1 MRSEQLVWLPPD
13 VEIDSPCILRA
24 LQMQIDVWLSVKRCQ
39 AARPCVLALPSSAF
53 ACVHLCVRFLQRT
66 VHTYAHAKFQPNT
79 LPVSLKYTQML
90 NMRMFAHRC
99 IRIATIIT
107 VAKVEL

>member
-1 MRSEQLVWLPPD
+1 MF
-13 VEIDSPCILRA
+13 
-24 LQMQIDVWLSVKRCQ
+24 
-39 AARPCVLALPSSAF
+39 ALPSSAF

-66 VHTYAHAKFQPNT
+66 VHTYVHAKFQPNT